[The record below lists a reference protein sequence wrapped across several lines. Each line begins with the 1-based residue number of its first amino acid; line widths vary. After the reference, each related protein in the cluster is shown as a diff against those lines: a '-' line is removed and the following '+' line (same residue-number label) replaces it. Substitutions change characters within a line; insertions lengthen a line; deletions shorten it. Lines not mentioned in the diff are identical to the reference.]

1 MIRQLKVSNFAL
13 IDDLD
18 MTFESG
24 LTALTGE
31 TGAGKSII
39 LESLHLLFGKR
50 SDAQMIRYGEN
61 QALVTGVFDLPDH
74 VSSFYN
80 YPKQI
85 EITRQI
91 DKSGRHQMKI
101 NGVTVT
107 LSFLREFT
115 KMFASIHAQDE
126 TMQLMDKQSY
136 IQFIDQVD
144 EEGIKKIHQAY
155 MMKRSVYIEKK
166 KAFDQL
172 KNKKQESLERAD
184 YLEYQIKELTSFQLV
199 KGEKKQLEHDIN
211 QLENYDKTM
220 SQLTKSYELLS
231 SDAFQLDDLYASSK
245 ALQSLSHIDE
255 NYDEMA
261 KRLSNSYYDIDDVK
275 SNIFSLIESLDFDQE
290 AFDQMQARA
299 FELQKIEQKYQK
311 SIDELIIYLEEIKDE
326 LLKVTNYDAYVLAS
340 KKKLDQA
347 FEETYEKGLEL
358 VSYRKKLAKKL
369 SKQILEELVDLDLA
383 KASFEIAFEIPDQAH
398 VSFLDTGIESIEF
411 MISLNEGEPIKP
423 LAKVASGGERA
434 RFMFALKSIYAKA
447 NQLSLLIL
455 DEIDIGI
462 SGKTAAK
469 VAAKMTTLSQ
479 SMQLLVITHLP
490 QVAAKARYHYGI
502 TKHKENNRM
511 VTKINLLSQDE
522 RISNIAMM
530 LSDEKLSH
538 YAIGQAKIL
547 LGLE

>member
-1 MIRQLKVSNFAL
+1 MIQQLKVSNFAL

-50 SDAQMIRYGEN
+50 SDAQMIRYGED
-61 QALVTGVFDLPDH
+61 QALVTGIFKLPTQ
-74 VSSFYN
+74 VSSFYG
-80 YPKQI
+80 YPDEV
-85 EITRQI
+85 EIKRQI

-101 NGVTVT
+101 NGETVT
-107 LSFLREFT
+107 LSKLKNFT

-136 IQFIDQVD
+136 MQFIDQVD
-144 EEGIKKIHQAY
+144 EEGIEKLHQAY
-155 MMKRSVYIEKK
+155 MMKRSTYIEKK

-184 YLEYQIKELTSFQLV
+184 YLAFQIKELESYQLV
-199 KGEKKQLEHDIN
+199 KGEKEQLNHDIK

-220 SQLTKSYELLS
+220 SQLTQSYALLS
-231 SDAFQLDDLYASSK
+231 SDVFQLDDLYASSK
-245 ALQSLSHIDE
+245 ALSRLADIDQ
-255 NYDEMA
+255 NYEDMA
-261 KRLSNSYYDIDDVK
+261 QRLSSSYYDIDDIK
-275 SNIFSLIESLDFDQE
+275 SNIYALIESLDFDQD
-290 AFDQMQARA
+290 AFDEMQARA

-311 SIDELIIYLEEIKDE
+311 SIDELLIYLEDIKDE

-340 KKKLDQA
+340 KKKLDDAFDQA
-347 FEETYEKGLEL
+347 YQQALKLID
-358 VSYRKKLAKKL
+358 YRKKLAKQL
-369 SKQILEELVDLDLA
+369 SKQVLEELKDLDLA
-383 KASFEIAFEIPDQAH
+383 KASFEISFDIPDKAH
-398 VSFLDTGIESIEF
+398 TNFLDTGIESVEF

-469 VAAKMTTLSQ
+469 VATKMATLSED
-479 SMQLLVITHLP
+479 MQLLVITHLP
-490 QVAAKARYHYGI
+490 QVAAKANYHYGI

-511 VTKINLLSQDE
+511 VTKINLLSQEE